1 MSQIEVL
8 LLALALSVDA
18 CAVAFT
24 YGLIIKE
31 KRLANALQIASFTG
45 IFQGIM
51 PIAGY
56 FLTSLVKAYVEPFAP
71 YIIFG
76 IFFCLGVKVIKESFA
91 EKKTNVCLGLY
102 CLLIIGIATS
112 IDAFSAG
119 ISLSLYGN
127 SIFLPA
133 LLIAAVTF
141 LNSAVGFW
149 LGGKLKS
156 LPSKWLEISAGGIL
170 IALAVKA
177 LL

>member
-1 MSQIEVL
+1 M
-8 LLALALSVDA
+8 
-18 CAVAFT
+18 
-24 YGLIIKE
+24 
-31 KRLANALQIASFTG
+31 
-45 IFQGIM
+45 
-51 PIAGY
+51 
-56 FLTSLVKAYVEPFAP
+56 
-71 YIIFG
+71 
-76 IFFCLGVKVIKESFA
+76 KVIKESFA